1 MGRCPGRIDSGQG
14 GKMKNLSL
22 ALLLAF
28 TACSYSKQE
37 FDDARRRAEAD
48 NAKRQDDDCFDIEG
62 VYSGP
67 FNVGKNVYEVA
78 LAVNCQP
85 AGADHILT
93 PTVRIKRT
101 DIYVRDVSLPGTY
114 KIDTK
119 RVSFNRVQE
128 GNGNESFAAF
138 EFNALKGEVIPRAQ
152 IGGTLSDKRGVV
164 GEFVASRDYS
174 LPNNLS
180 QIDICHPFYDS
191 LRNRTFETSGL
202 YEAEIDSDPRHSPA
216 FLVTL
221 KLHPTGVSN
230 LSLIVDLRD
239 NREGTGEKYV
249 ADYVPHEG
257 NGALF
262 IYDQTG
268 RLNFSLSRDK
278 QNNFSGKYRTKG
290 GKSYDAT
297 FVKKEAYRPSPEERC
312 EN

>member
-1 MGRCPGRIDSGQG
+1 
-14 GKMKNLSL
+14 MKKIILVL
-22 ALLLAF
+22 ALAF
-28 TACSYSKQE
+28 TACSYSKKE

-48 NAKRQDDDCFDIEG
+48 SAKRQDDDCFDIEG

-85 AGADHILT
+85 VGADHTLT

-101 DIYVRDVSLPGTY
+101 DMYIRDVNLPGTY

-119 RVSFNRVQE
+119 RVNFNRVAE
-128 GNGNESFAAF
+128 GTGF
-138 EFNALKGEVIPRAQ
+138 EFIALKGEVIPRAQ
-152 IGGTLSDKRGVV
+152 IGGTLSDSRGVV

-191 LRNRTFETSGL
+191 LRNRIFETSGL

-230 LSLIVDLRD
+230 LSLIADLRD
-239 NREGTGEKYV
+239 NRESTGEKYV

-278 QNNFSGKYRTKG
+278 HNNFSGKYRTKG
-290 GKSYDAT
+290 GKSYDAS
-297 FVKKEAYRPSPEERC
+297 FVKKETYKPSPEERC
-312 EN
+312 QD